1 MINKVA
7 LITGSSGSIG
17 GACARI
23 LSKSGYK
30 VALQYRSGK
39 EAAEKLAE
47 ELPVA
52 KVYQADL
59 SSSDDCLQLI
69 KDVKSDFSRIDTLIN
84 NAGISS
90 DQLITF
96 TKPEDFDKIFNINFR
111 SIFLL
116 TKAVSRIMIKQ
127 KSGCI
132 INMSSVVGHL
142 GNPGQSLYSASKGA
156 ITSFSR
162 SVAADLAPFGIRVN
176 CIAPGFIESDMTKD
190 LPEKAKNAIFE
201 RIAMQRLGKP
211 EEVASAANFLA
222 SEGASYMTGS
232 TIHVNGGLFMN

>member
-1 MINKVA
+1 
-7 LITGSSGSIG
+7 
-17 GACARI
+17 
-23 LSKSGYK
+23 
-30 VALQYRSGK
+30 LQYRSGK
-39 EAAEKLAE
+39 EAAEKLAK
-47 ELPVA
+47 ELSDA

-176 CIAPGFIESDMTKD
+176 CIAPGFIESDMTRD

-211 EEVASAANFLA
+211 EEVASAADFLA